1 MAAQLI
7 GAERRLA
14 EFGHGG
20 AAGGRVQVG
29 QVARRRRAP
38 GAEAGQDAET
48 RRADAAGL
56 VSPAGLT
63 GAAGLAGGA
72 GLADGPGLSGL
83 AGRSGLAGLGGL
95 ADGPG
100 RGRRTG
106 LVSVAGPVRA
116 GAAIR
121 PGKGRHWGSI
131 SARRAW
137 PLQRFNDICALAW
150 LTWGK

>member
-14 EFGHGG
+14 EFGRGG
-20 AAGGRVQVG
+20 AAAGRVQVG

-38 GAEAGQDAET
+38 GTEAGPDSKAG
-48 RRADAAGL
+48 RADAGGL
-56 VSPAGLT
+56 TGLAGLT
-63 GAAGLAGGA
+63 GGTGQAV
-72 GLADGPGLSGL
+72 
-83 AGRSGLAGLGGL
+83 RSGLV
-95 ADGPG
+95 
-100 RGRRTG
+100 RG
-106 LVSVAGPVRA
+106 AGPVR
-116 GAAIR
+116 GVAAIR

-137 PLQRFNDICALAW
+137 PLQRFNDISALAW

>member
-14 EFGHGG
+14 DLGRGR
-20 AAGGRVQVG
+20 AAASRVQVG
-29 QVARRRRAP
+29 QMARRRRAP
-38 GAEAGQDAET
+38 GSEAWPDSKTG
-48 RRADAAGL
+48 RADAAGR
-56 VSPAGLT
+56 AGLA
-63 GAAGLAGGA
+63 GGVGLAGLAGGA
-72 GLADGPGLSGL
+72 GLADGPGPSGL
-83 AGRSGLAGLGGL
+83 AGRSGLTGL
-95 ADGPG
+95 AGGP
-100 RGRRTG
+100 
-106 LVSVAGPVRA
+106 GPVRA